1 MYKAYKFRLYPNEYQ
16 KVLICKTFGS
26 SRFIYNYFLNKCKE
40 NKYIKAYD
48 MWKMLRNLEIEYE
61 WLKEVDSLALR
72 CTILNL
78 EDAYKNFFNKQASY
92 PKFKNRY
99 CKQSYRTNCIKS
111 TVVTSGI

>member
-1 MYKAYKFRLYPNEYQ
+1 
-16 KVLICKTFGS
+16 
-26 SRFIYNYFLNKCKE
+26 
-40 NKYIKAYD
+40 
-48 MWKMLRNLEIEYE
+48 MLRNLEIEYE